1 MAKHCRR
8 RWINRGASAIGLAVE
23 WGLEQAVMARR
34 LVGAILTGPGRIGVL
49 VTGQL
54 PGVVA
59 PSGRLTCPAFVRAG
73 MRDDRAKA
81 SIEGRGAPTAARVKA
96 PRLSAVDRA
105 RRGDRRSAA
114 SPIATWC
121 RRLNRRSAVSSS
133 TNRAGNPS
141 PMPSA
146 DRARAGRALAPR
158 FRTWNEVLS
167 DQRLTADRVR
177 GLCNLTSVK
186 FALGPVWMLL
196 ARLLRKRSRSDSRC
210 RKLGRR
216 SHKRVRSFLRHAKPC
231 RKRAKPCRK
240 RARSYRK
247 HARPF
252 LGLNPSAS
260 FLNWTRAA
268 VGALI
273 EDRHPRRTG
282 LRPAFNHE

>member
-34 LVGAILTGPGRIGVL
+34 LVGAILTGQGRIGVL

-177 GLCNLTSVK
+177 GPCNLTSVK

-216 SHKRVRSFLRHAKPC
+216 SRKRVRWFLRHAKPC
-231 RKRAKPCRK
+231 RKRA
-240 RARSYRK
+240 
-247 HARPF
+247 RPF
-252 LGLNPSAS
+252 LGLSPSAS